1 MSQQDLYILRDQKIF
16 IPATSWYEEREI
28 AEVKENNATH
38 IIEFLQEKFNELLK
52 EVNDLLI
59 EFQQTDDKVKLAGK
73 VNRKKGHFAQAKAI
87 GNFSLL
93 LKPLEEMEV
102 IIKAAIEEN
111 IAKKEKICVDTAQLL
126 ETNEWKL
133 ATEQLRNLQKEYKDL
148 PAVPDPRNDELKDK
162 FENLRDV
169 FFKKKQESF
178 EHFEQELLDNL
189 SKKID
194 LCEKAEQLQNS
205 TDWKKTTEELQKLN
219 EEWKTIGIVPKH
231 RMEELWFRFNTAKDI
246 FFNKKREHFNEIKG
260 EQEENLQKKLAII
273 EQATLLKDS
282 NDWKGTTE
290 AFNKLMEDWKK
301 TGRATHEKNEEVW
314 EQFISIKNEFYA
326 RKDAHFGKIKMQ
338 LEDNFARKHAIVQHA
353 ESLQNTNDFEMG
365 TVEFM
370 TMIEEWKGIGR
381 VAKEHGDELW
391 ERFIKAKKNF
401 FDRKDA
407 HRDLKKKEIAKDI
420 EERLSR
426 NKSFYNKIMRD
437 MQREED
443 LLFDV
448 EDRLKNLPPTLRSYE
463 KREQYIEMLDDIKK
477 KVNSMKSK
485 VQEVK
490 EKIYADEREIN
501 FLKRGPKKKNTV
513 DNKIEQ
519 SKKINKSDNAK
530 ATTEENPREITIEN
544 TTKYNEEI
552 TTNTEIL
559 DSKTETIT
567 SEKVIENNTETT
579 SNTDNE
585 ENISEEISKAKNED
599 TNTGEH
605 VGEEN
610 N

>member
-1 MSQQDLYILRDQKIF
+1 MSQQDYYILRDQKIF

-28 AEVKENNATH
+28 AEVKDNNASH
-38 IIEFLQEKFNELLK
+38 IIEFLQEKFNELLQ
-52 EVNDLLI
+52 EVNELTT

-73 VNRKKGHFAQAKAI
+73 VNRKKGHFTQAKAI

-102 IIKAAIEEN
+102 IIKAAIEDN
-111 IAKKEKICVDTAQLL
+111 IAKKEKICADTALLL

-133 ATEQLRNLQKEYKDL
+133 ATEKLSNLQREYKEL
-148 PAVPDPRNDELKDK
+148 PAVPDPRNDELKEK
-162 FENLRDV
+162 FENLRDD
-169 FFKKKQESF
+169 FFKKKRESF
-178 EHFEQELLDNL
+178 EHFEQDLLDNL

-246 FFNKKREHFNEIKG
+246 FFNRKREHFNEIKG

-273 EQATLLKDS
+273 EQAMLLKDS

-314 EQFISIKNEFYA
+314 EQFISLKNEFYS
-326 RKDAHFGKIKMQ
+326 RKDAHFGKMKMQ
-338 LEDNFARKHAIVQHA
+338 LEDNFARKQAIVQHA
-353 ESLQNTNDFEMG
+353 ESLQNTNDFDTG
-365 TVEFM
+365 TTEFM
-370 TMIEEWKGIGR
+370 NMIEEWKGIGR
-381 VAKEHGDELW
+381 IAKEHGDELW

-420 EERLSR
+420 EERLNR

-437 MQREED
+437 MQREQD

-463 KREQYIEMLDDIKK
+463 KREQYLEMLDDIKK

-490 EKIYADEREIN
+490 EKIYADEREMN
-501 FLKRGPKKKNTV
+501 FLKRGPKKKNIEV
-513 DNKIEQ
+513 NKNE
-519 SKKINKSDNAK
+519 KNKLENKSETAH
-530 ATTEENPREITIEN
+530 
-544 TTKYNEEI
+544 
-552 TTNTEIL
+552 TEI
-559 DSKTETIT
+559 DESPTEI
-567 SEKVIENNTETT
+567 KVDTNSNTDIPDNNTEAFTIEKLIEI
-579 SNTDNE
+579 NTDAISITGGAENKTE
-585 ENISEEISKAKNED
+585 ESLSIKNED
-599 TNTGEH
+599 TNKGEQ
-605 VGEEN
+605 VSEEN